1 MRAKL
6 YSFPLLGHA
15 MVICCRI
22 LTSTGNARNSNTM
35 NVRLKSEGY
44 SRRRVTIVESDT
56 AIALKLVAAIK
67 TNRTNKTSNTF
78 ECTNEIIECEVM
90 STQREFFDSDP
101 AKWDLVITAS
111 HIRDGSGF
119 DVLSYVQGL
128 RPDVPVIVTGTPDE
142 ADAAVEAVRAGAAD
156 YLMLTGHEMIS
167 LPVTV
172 QKCLALQVIR
182 TENDDL
188 HAELSHSL
196 SELAVANRELQ
207 QMIQRLEIAARTDD
221 LTKLSNRRWL
231 NLMLDNRWEEAARN
245 GIPLAFLMI
254 DLDGFKRFNDTFGHQ
269 KGDEVLRL
277 AARVLEAN
285 CRSIDV
291 SARFGGDEFCILM
304 PHTDPDSAVR
314 VANRIAIAFDEA
326 VAAVAG
332 PDVHV
337 SMSVGVSH
345 WQITN
350 PVNADEL
357 VRHAD
362 IAMYAAKSDPDLHVV
377 LCDDQRKSAA

>member
-1 MRAKL
+1 M
-6 YSFPLLGHA
+6 
-15 MVICCRI
+15 
-22 LTSTGNARNSNTM
+22 NSRQTTDT
-35 NVRLKSEGY
+35 L
-44 SRRRVTIVESDT
+44 SRRKITIVESD
-56 AIALKLVAAIK
+56 ASIAQKLVAAMM
-67 TNRTNKTSNTF
+67 TSKSDCTSSTF
-78 ECTNEIIECEVM
+78 DFSSDIIECEII

-101 AKWDLVITAS
+101 ATWDLVITAS
-111 HIRDGSGF
+111 HLSDGSGF

-128 RPDVPVIVTGTPDE
+128 RPDVPVIVTGAPDE
-142 ADAAVEAVRAGAAD
+142 ADAAAEAVRAGAAD
-156 YLMLTGHEMIS
+156 YLILTGHEMIS

-172 QKCLALQVIR
+172 QKCLALQVMR

-231 NLMLDNRWEEAARN
+231 NLMLENRWEEATRN

-254 DLDGFKRFNDTFGHQ
+254 DLDGFKAFNDTFGHQ

-285 CRSIDV
+285 CRSIDI

-304 PHTDPDSAVR
+304 PHADPDSAVR
-314 VANRIAIAFDEA
+314 VANRIALAFDEA

-332 PDVHV
+332 EQVHV

-345 WQITN
+345 WQISN
-350 PVNADEL
+350 PINADEL

-362 IAMYAAKSDPDLHVV
+362 IAMYDAKSDPNLHVV
-377 LCDDQRKSAA
+377 MFDDQKKSVA

>member
-1 MRAKL
+1 M
-6 YSFPLLGHA
+6 
-15 MVICCRI
+15 I
-22 LTSTGNARNSNTM
+22 LHQTTDGF
-35 NVRLKSEGY
+35 
-44 SRRRVTIVESDT
+44 SRRRVTIVESDSC
-56 AIALKLVAAIK
+56 IAQRLVAAMMTDK
-67 TNRTNKTSNTF
+67 SQSTPSQFNFSNEIF
-78 ECTNEIIECEVM
+78 ECEIL
-90 STQREFFDSDP
+90 STQQEFFDSNP
-101 AKWDLVITAS
+101 AAWDLVITAS
-111 HIRDGSGF
+111 HLSDGTGF
-119 DVLSYVQGL
+119 DILSFVQGL
-128 RPDVPVIVTGTPDE
+128 RPDVPVIVTGSPDE
-142 ADAAVEAVRAGAAD
+142 ADVAVEAVRAGAAD

-167 LPVTV
+167 LPVTL

-231 NLMLDNRWEEAARN
+231 NLMLENRWEEATRN

-254 DLDGFKRFNDTFGHQ
+254 DLDGFKAFNDTFGHQ

-291 SARFGGDEFCILM
+291 SARFGGDEFCVLM
-304 PHTDPDSAVR
+304 PHADPESAVR
-314 VANRIAIAFDEA
+314 VANRIALAFDEA

-332 PDVHV
+332 PNIRV
-337 SMSVGVSH
+337 SMSVGVAH
-345 WQITN
+345 WQISN

-362 IAMYAAKSDPDLHVV
+362 IAMYTAKSDPDVHVV
-377 LCDDQRKSAA
+377 LWDDQKTAA